1 MPVYSLTSPESGRTY
16 QVNIDRTP
24 TPEDVDS
31 IWPQLD
37 AHAAQQEANKPFFA
51 LGDTLSGIGTAL
63 GGLPETAT
71 ASYYRLT
78 EGMKRPDQ
86 YSPEARAAFDAEQ
99 KFAQEVQRE
108 SQNRLM
114 RGEASSTGESFRD
127 AAPSLG
133 FSGVT
138 MGANILGRAVGRPAG
153 AVIGGLVS
161 APSGPGAVGGA
172 GIGGAIGETTAGMA
186 ASGYAAYRMAGNQ
199 FLDEAF
205 QRIGEERAK
214 RGEAWGEAE
223 KAQAYNELLP
233 LAQNTGLW
241 EAGPEAVGNAVGL
254 AAGKYVLGLGK
265 KTAKELAETIWK
277 KAGKKVAALAGGTLT
292 ELGTET
298 ITQVGGA
305 PAQAQAQALAQGN
318 PNWRQEQGPYAGSGG
333 TLQALAD
340 VAPATL
346 AQSALMM
353 GAGGAIKAGQMLTGQ
368 RQQPGVGQPL
378 SEAPDAVPESAGDLT
393 AEDVADLEPQ
403 PMPRREP
410 ILTRVPDRMA
420 RVRENALDTE
430 PVMEGDVIT
439 DLRVPRS
446 PEAIAE
452 SQRIENERLAQEA
465 KLRAQEAKARGM
477 PMVAD
482 SPTGSR
488 DIVDWA
494 NENPIY
500 LPPGFSADRKLP
512 EYDALQRNPLP
523 PYWRQFVAS
532 SKQGGNPDSIAQRA
546 FDAGLIAEPTPDAYL
561 QALQEGIAGRQQY
574 RVQFAQRD
582 KALAQEEKRVID
594 FEKSQ
599 NKLAKKEAQQVP
611 FEDIVPGDE
620 MTIDGEQAVV
630 RNVEYNEDG
639 YLTNVVIEDGKRF
652 GLMQFDPQTR
662 GGLLVD
668 EFKPASKTFTPAAT
682 QDQPQTITGPDV
694 QTGTAMPVPPPTADA
709 GAGAGVVVEGQ
720 DIVNPAQARRFLEE
734 VGWQGANARL
744 AEAYKATVKPL
755 NEAVQAAQQRR
766 AEIEDQLPPGWSTV
780 ELPSEPQYDRY
791 RWKAIK
797 DENGNDVAWPMS
809 QDEYLDRAWRE
820 YGADKQPDAKTD
832 PVYQQLTARVKQL
845 REISDAAHA
854 AWRAIGDHP
863 RTAEWNAQR
872 AAEELAAANRRAA
885 AAKGQ
890 RTRSAKKITPT
901 STTATPRATAART
914 APAAS
919 VGSVQGGASGGG
931 VTTSSP
937 MAPGAG
943 EVNLADVNAELQLA
957 GGFTNL
963 DVSGRTAGFLNAE
976 ILSEARQLI
985 ADGFTTFA
993 NWSQAMVTRFGK
1005 AIKTHLERIW
1015 EQVKPMAA
1023 EMLMNYMRRTG
1034 SLKDLF
1040 AGEKAIIPPFM
1051 RDSLAAAKAMA
1062 AAGKS
1067 SEEIR
1072 AVTGWFPGKYDGKM
1086 RWEVPDEGAKYLP
1099 VTKTWTKGR
1108 DQWAANLDEVISHPV
1123 LFEAYPEARQIRVSR
1138 LATSEPQGG
1147 SFDHSTNRIRLNAL
1161 NGDVQN
1167 FSTLLHEVQH
1177 WIQQHEGMAK
1187 GSNVRQFGISGVV
1200 INADQIARLDAQK
1213 QALLNNYPDVKAME
1227 QRLQRGEDLTN
1238 DEWTRYEQVYSL
1250 PEFTANAQ
1258 ARLALVKSPLEQ
1270 YRSTAGEIE
1279 ARDVQ
1284 ARQAMSAEQRAAT
1297 APYSSE
1303 NIAPEDAI
1311 VLMDAAGPQMS
1322 MDMPEGQDVTRSR
1335 FASPDEGANLYDI
1348 QNTET
1353 LRAESA
1359 AWLEANGMD
1368 AALEAMESNT
1378 APAGLRID
1386 HLPSLGS
1393 ALITRLAKLAET
1405 GTEAQRIAADTLLDR
1420 AGRAWHGKMSQE
1432 TGRTLQQRAMANDE
1446 LRGIAPILA
1455 TKQVLVERADRVV
1468 KERFE
1473 GGAEGAVEKVK
1484 GIDTTASVQAGE
1496 ALAAQI
1502 EGEPE
1507 VPELGDNPEVSPV
1520 NDSRVAELEKQMQD
1534 LREQMVREQ
1543 TQAESTLAQTSST
1556 WQKIMGVLQAAGGR
1570 KSSLLTGAKGKLAAM
1585 RKAALARKA
1594 ARRAEGR
1601 LSANPVEDFA
1611 DDAIIG
1617 AALLAE
1623 GVVEFTNW
1631 SQAILREV
1639 GFRSGQD
1646 LRRLYAEASKKYLE
1660 ALEAEKAAPTKT
1672 KGTPKQ
1678 RAAREKINKAQRTAQ
1693 SILDSLARRYSDP
1706 PLFDEG
1712 QRRVNA
1718 MRELYK
1724 ERVKTGMPE
1733 AEFVKRA
1740 MALGANEGTAGILWE
1755 ASKLEIDAR
1764 EMMALEKSRA
1774 GLAGYLKKDSPALAK
1789 LLDALRK
1796 KVAPGMTWAEIFM
1809 TLPAEQKARQ
1819 REIYR
1824 RLMLDER
1831 LKALSQGERLQL
1843 TNELDRAWQR
1853 ERRKVFVRE
1862 LEKITGLGKTPK
1874 DRDKVKA
1881 ALPRLLRLMN
1891 LGMLNSETFR
1901 GAIAQEYGIQQI
1913 DAATGAELRKLGE
1926 QIQQAPEGL
1935 PRRKLEQQL
1944 MQRLQNLT
1952 GSTMAEIL
1960 ESWWTASVLSG
1971 WRTQMDIAL
1980 SLANGLEDVTFGSLV
1995 TALRTG
2001 NGRVVKD
2008 ALFGMLSNLPTAMNE
2023 ALDHLLTGNR
2033 AAMRSYDAEVKAA
2046 LEDGNKLFGNVG
2058 RQLLNKGGMAK
2069 LPGAFMEFVSRMMTA
2084 LDHINST
2091 SVYEGAKA
2099 MAMARHPE
2107 LYEKALTISPQDRQ
2121 AARTQARLE
2130 LTAGEPPTTRQQRIE
2145 EDARVKEILDQRV
2158 PLEFQAQAREIG
2170 LESALQGEP
2179 TGLGHFVYKAAN
2191 NINQTM
2197 RQAEAAY
2204 DKSRPDN
2211 AAGKTVML
2219 ALRLA
2224 STLVK
2229 VLTGTKFVR
2238 TVGHSVNRS
2247 LSYAPGIGLVRFAEG
2262 GMKGAKADILLAKQL
2277 IGTAVG
2283 LALLAAFRDGE
2294 DDEQGIEGSWRDLT
2308 PQQKGQL
2315 LAEGKQPYSIWTRD
2329 AQGKIRTWNYQQWGI
2344 AGVLATIGGM
2354 EDQRRYNS
2362 QGKDDLA
2369 ILLDGITS
2377 GAMAWTDKTQ
2387 LTGLQMLMGKDQ
2399 AATSSPSSSL
2409 AGALNKWASMTAGG
2423 LVPRIFKDVDMV
2435 ISPQLRDTS
2444 EWWMK
2449 WAGQVPM
2456 VRELS
2461 SGKRVNIFGEDIV
2474 LDRTPTSRIT
2484 QVGTLDPALRTL
2496 GRLNERDI
2504 WLPDPTQG
2512 VRTVL
2517 LADGSRR
2524 KMTTVEKD
2532 RYQRATGAAYRKFIT
2547 EQGAA
2552 LLRMDAERA
2561 RETISKVTER
2571 LRRQA
2576 AYDAVRR

>member
-1 MPVYSLTSPESGRTY
+1 MPVYSVTSPESGRTY
-16 QVNIDRTP
+16 QVNIDRDP

-37 AHAAQQEANKPFFA
+37 AHAAQQEANKPFFS

-99 KFAQEVQRE
+99 KFTQQVQQE

-114 RGEASSTGESFRD
+114 RGEASSAGESFRD

-138 MGANILGRAVGRPAG
+138 MGANILGRVVGRPAG
-153 AVIGGLVS
+153 AVVGGLVS
-161 APSGPGAVGGA
+161 APTGPGALGGA
-172 GIGGAIGETTAGMA
+172 GIGGAIGETATGMA

-199 FLDEAF
+199 FLDQAF

-214 RGEAWGEAE
+214 RGEPWGEQE
-223 KAQAYNELLP
+223 KEQAYNELLP
-233 LAQNTGLW
+233 LAQDTGLW

-265 KTAKELAETIWK
+265 KAATDLAETIWK
-277 KAGKKVAALAGGTLT
+277 KAGKKVAALAGGMAT
-292 ELGTET
+292 EVGTET
-298 ITQVGGA
+298 ITQVGSA
-305 PAQAQAQALAQGN
+305 PAQAQAEALAQGN
-318 PNWRQEQGPYAGSGG
+318 PNWQQEQGPYAGPGG
-333 TLQALAD
+333 TLKALAD

-346 AQSALMM
+346 AQSALML
-353 GAGGAIKAGQMLTGQ
+353 GAGGAVKAGQTLIDQ
-368 RQQPGVGQPL
+368 RRNQGAGQPL
-378 SEAPDAVPESAGDLT
+378 SEAPASAPDAVPESTGDLT

-410 ILTRVPDRMA
+410 ILTGVPDRMA
-420 RVRENALDTE
+420 RVRENALNTE
-430 PVMEGDVIT
+430 PIMEGDVIT

-599 NKLAKKEAQQVP
+599 TKLAKKDAQQVP

-668 EFKPASKTFTPAAT
+668 EFKPASKTFATAANT
-682 QDQPQTITGPDV
+682 DRPQTITGFNE
-694 QTGTAMPVPPPTADA
+694 QTGSEMPVPPPTAAA
-709 GAGAGVVVEGQ
+709 GAGAGGV
-720 DIVNPAQARRFLEE
+720 
-734 VGWQGANARL
+734 
-744 AEAYKATVKPL
+744 
-755 NEAVQAAQQRR
+755 
-766 AEIEDQLPPGWSTV
+766 
-780 ELPSEPQYDRY
+780 
-791 RWKAIK
+791 
-797 DENGNDVAWPMS
+797 
-809 QDEYLDRAWRE
+809 
-820 YGADKQPDAKTD
+820 
-832 PVYQQLTARVKQL
+832 
-845 REISDAAHA
+845 
-854 AWRAIGDHP
+854 
-863 RTAEWNAQR
+863 
-872 AAEELAAANRRAA
+872 
-885 AAKGQ
+885 
-890 RTRSAKKITPT
+890 TRT
-901 STTATPRATAART
+901 STTTTPPATASRT
-914 APAAS
+914 APPAS
-919 VGSVQGGASGGG
+919 VGGGQGVASGGG
-931 VTTSSP
+931 AGASQTV
-937 MAPGAG
+937 APAAG

-963 DVSGRTAGFLNAE
+963 DVSGRTAGFLNTE

-993 NWSQAMVTRFGK
+993 NWSQAMVTRFGRG
-1005 AIKTHLERIW
+1005 IREFLQGIW
-1015 EQVKPMAA
+1015 QQITSPQTNAA
-1023 EMLMNYMRRTG
+1023 RN
-1034 SLKDLF
+1034 
-1040 AGEKAIIPPFM
+1040 
-1051 RDSLAAAKAMA
+1051 
-1062 AAGKS
+1062 
-1067 SEEIR
+1067 
-1072 AVTGWFPGKYDGKM
+1072 V
-1086 RWEVPDEGAKYLP
+1086 
-1099 VTKTWTKGR
+1099 
-1108 DQWAANLDEVISHPV
+1108 
-1123 LFEAYPEARQIRVSR
+1123 R
-1138 LATSEPQGG
+1138 LGMPQG
-1147 SFDHSTNRIRLNAL
+1147 NAPVSI
-1161 NGDVQN
+1161 GAGGFVGGGQ
-1167 FSTLLHEVQH
+1167 
-1177 WIQQHEGMAK
+1177 A
-1187 GSNVRQFGISGVV
+1187 SNI
-1200 INADQIARLDAQK
+1200 
-1213 QALLNNYPDVKAME
+1213 
-1227 QRLQRGEDLTN
+1227 
-1238 DEWTRYEQVYSL
+1238 
-1250 PEFTANAQ
+1250 
-1258 ARLALVKSPLEQ
+1258 
-1270 YRSTAGEIE
+1270 
-1279 ARDVQ
+1279 
-1284 ARQAMSAEQRAAT
+1284 
-1297 APYSSE
+1297 
-1303 NIAPEDAI
+1303 
-1311 VLMDAAGPQMS
+1311 
-1322 MDMPEGQDVTRSR
+1322 PEGQDVTRSR
-1335 FASPDEGANLYDI
+1335 FASPDEAENLYDI
-1348 QNTET
+1348 QATET
-1353 LRAESA
+1353 MRAESS
-1359 AWLEANGMD
+1359 AWLEANGIE
-1368 AALEAMESNT
+1368 AALAAMEANS
-1378 APAGLRID
+1378 PPEGLRID
-1386 HLPSLGS
+1386 HLPSLG
-1393 ALITRLAKLAET
+1393 AQVITRLAKLAES
-1405 GTEAQRIAADTLLDR
+1405 GTEAQRLQADALLDR
-1420 AGRAWHGKMSQE
+1420 AGRAWHGKASQE
-1432 TGRTLQQRAMANDE
+1432 AGGTLQQRAMATIE
-1446 LRGIAPILA
+1446 LRGITPILA

-1473 GGAEGAVEKVK
+1473 GGAEGAVQQVK
-1484 GIDTTASVQAGE
+1484 DIDTKASTQAGE
-1496 ALAAQI
+1496 ELAA
-1502 EGEPE
+1502 
-1507 VPELGDNPEVSPV
+1507 D
-1520 NDSRVAELEKQMQD
+1520 
-1534 LREQMVREQ
+1534 
-1543 TQAESTLAQTSST
+1543 
-1556 WQKIMGVLQAAGGR
+1556 
-1570 KSSLLTGAKGKLAAM
+1570 
-1585 RKAALARKA
+1585 
-1594 ARRAEGR
+1594 
-1601 LSANPVEDFA
+1601 
-1611 DDAIIG
+1611 
-1617 AALLAE
+1617 
-1623 GVVEFTNW
+1623 
-1631 SQAILREV
+1631 
-1639 GFRSGQD
+1639 
-1646 LRRLYAEASKKYLE
+1646 
-1660 ALEAEKAAPTKT
+1660 LEAETAAKPN
-1672 KGTPKQ
+1672 KGGNAIPPSE
-1678 RAAREKINKAQRTAQ
+1678 RAKIAAKSGRITAKH
-1693 SILDSLARRYSDP
+1693 P
-1706 PLFDEG
+1706 
-1712 QRRVNA
+1712 N
-1718 MRELYK
+1718 
-1724 ERVKTGMPE
+1724 
-1733 AEFVKRA
+1733 
-1740 MALGANEGTAGILWE
+1740 
-1755 ASKLEIDAR
+1755 
-1764 EMMALEKSRA
+1764 
-1774 GLAGYLKKDSPALAK
+1774 LKK
-1789 LLDALRK
+1789 LLDALRM

-1831 LKALSQGERLQL
+1831 LKALNQGERLQL

-1862 LEKITGLGKTPK
+1862 LEKITGLGKTKK
-1874 DRDKVKA
+1874 DREKVKA

-1901 GAIAQEYGIQQI
+1901 GAIAQEYGIKQI
-1913 DAATGAELRKLGE
+1913 DAATGAEMRKLGE

-1935 PRRKLEQQL
+1935 PRRKLEQQF

-1952 GSTMAEIL
+1952 GSTMAEVL

-1980 SLANGLEDVTFGSLV
+1980 SLANGLEDVTLGSLV

-2001 NGRVVKD
+2001 NGRVAKD
-2008 ALFGMLSNLPTAMNE
+2008 ALFAMLSNLPTAMNE

-2069 LPGAFMEFVSRMMTA
+2069 LPGAFMEFVSRLMTA

-2091 SVYEGAKA
+2091 STYEGAKA
-2099 MAMARHPE
+2099 MALARHPE

-2130 LTAGEPPTTRQQRIE
+2130 LTGGEAPTTRQQRVE
-2145 EDARVKEILDQRV
+2145 ETARMKEILDQRV

-2179 TGLGHFVYKAAN
+2179 TGVGYAVYWLSNMINTGIRQLETTAA
-2191 NINQTM
+2191 
-2197 RQAEAAY
+2197 
-2204 DKSRPDN
+2204 KSVQDN
-2211 AAGKTVML
+2211 AAGRTVL
-2219 ALRLA
+2219 HALRLS

-2229 VLTGTKFVR
+2229 ILTGTKFVR
-2238 TVGHSVNRS
+2238 TVGHSVTRS

-2277 IGTAVG
+2277 MGTAVG
-2283 LALLAAFRDGE
+2283 LALLMAFRDGE
-2294 DDEQGIEGSWRDLT
+2294 DDEQGIEGSHRDLT
-2308 PQQKGQL
+2308 PQQRGQL
-2315 LAEGKQPYSIWTRD
+2315 LAQGRPPYSVWKRD
-2329 AQGKIRTWNYQQWGI
+2329 AQGRIRSWNYQQWGI
-2344 AGVLATIGGM
+2344 AGVLATIGAM

-2362 QGKDDLA
+2362 AGKDDLA
-2369 ILLDGITS
+2369 ILMDGIVS
-2377 GAMAWTDKTQ
+2377 GSMAWTDKTQ

-2399 AATSSPSSSL
+2399 AASSSPSSSL
-2409 AGALNKWASMTAGG
+2409 AGALNKWASTTVGG

-2474 LDRTPTSRIT
+2474 LDRGPTSRIT
-2484 QVGTLDPALRTL
+2484 QVGTIDPALRTL

-2517 LADGSRR
+2517 LADGTRR
-2524 KMTTVEKD
+2524 KMTTLEKD

-2552 LLRMDAERA
+2552 LLRMDAELA

-2571 LRRQA
+2571 LRNQA
-2576 AYDAVRR
+2576 AYQAVRR